1 MPRAD
6 KDIFN
11 SQGTGK
17 ANLICSGSH
26 DSSTGRGVNS
36 CFEQY
41 DMDRDVDVVSHKH
54 VSGGYMLSKVTFLY
68 RQVVL
73 KCLFQFAVSSFKSLA
88 L

>member
-1 MPRAD
+1 
-6 KDIFN
+6 
-11 SQGTGK
+11 
-17 ANLICSGSH
+17 
-26 DSSTGRGVNS
+26 
-36 CFEQY
+36 
-41 DMDRDVDVVSHKH
+41 MDRDVDVVSHKH